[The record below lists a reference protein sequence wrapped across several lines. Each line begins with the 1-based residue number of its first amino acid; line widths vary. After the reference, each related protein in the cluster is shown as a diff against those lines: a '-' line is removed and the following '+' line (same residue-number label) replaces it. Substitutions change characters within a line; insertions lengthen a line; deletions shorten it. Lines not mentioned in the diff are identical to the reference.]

1 MVLIVTAFRRIWRGT
16 LTRLFNGFFFVGLT
30 LWDFSLAFIN
40 VITFKR
46 RVGHVTP
53 KGQPGE
59 GGVWPEY
66 VPPRNGDSRCSCPAL
81 NAMANHGLLPR
92 DGRNI
97 SFRELSGQVRSTYN
111 FAPSFSLYVPRYIAN
126 ILNRPYSTGH
136 FDLADI
142 DVHNGIEHDASLV
155 RRDLF
160 HQFHQ
165 GMPDGPLVAALIKSA
180 SGPAPKGVARQA
192 TEQDPL
198 PPNHSP
204 YFNVAAHVAKATADF
219 DLNRTLTPADLSRRL
234 GRRRREA
241 QADNGQYSQ
250 DTGHKM
256 FGSSNASTLL
266 TIFGG
271 RVSDIYTFLTE
282 ERIPDGWE
290 SRVRDQMGLTL
301 FKFNRTVFR
310 VELGI
315 EEEVDKPL
323 NLL

>member
-1 MVLIVTAFRRIWRGT
+1 MVLIVNAFRRIWRGM
-16 LTRLFNGFFFVGLT
+16 LTRLFKGFFVVGLT
-30 LWDFSLAFIN
+30 FWDFSLAFVN

-46 RVGHVTP
+46 RVGSVTP

-59 GGVWPEY
+59 GGVWPAY

-81 NAMANHGLLPR
+81 NALANHGILPR
-92 DGRNI
+92 DGRNV
-97 SFRELSGQVRSTYN
+97 SFREMSARVHATYN
-111 FAPSFSLYVPRYIAN
+111 FSPSFSFYVSRYIAN
-126 ILNRPYSTGH
+126 ILNRPYMTGH

-155 RRDLF
+155 RRDAF
-160 HQFHQ
+160 HQFDQ

-180 SGPAPKGVARQA
+180 TGPAPKGVPRQA
-192 TEQDPL
+192 TAQDPL
-198 PPNHSP
+198 PPNNSP

-219 DLNRTLTPADLSRRL
+219 DLNRTLVPADLSRRL

-250 DTGHKM
+250 NSAQRM

-266 TIFGG
+266 AVFGG
-271 RVSDIYTFLTE
+271 RISDIYTFLTE

-290 SRVRDQMGLTL
+290 SRARDQMGLTIL
-301 FKFNRTVFR
+301 GFNRTALR

-323 NLL
+323 LLL